1 MSATSA
7 AGDPVLRF
15 DGFVLDV
22 ARRSLRRADHEVAL
36 RPRSFDVLAYLAGAA
51 GRVVGKDELL
61 AALWPGVVVTEDSL
75 TRCISDIRQA
85 LGDDDQHVIKTLPRR
100 GYVFVAALGEA
111 EPRMIDTG
119 ATKDGGVGARGA
131 NGADV
136 TAGAGV
142 SPPVAAA
149 ARAAVA
155 DTSPKVPPARLAR
168 WVWIA
173 GFALALFVL
182 AGVAAWRWVGTD
194 APAPRLSIV
203 MLPLVSRDASNSQ
216 SWLADAM
223 TEEIT
228 VDLSR
233 IPEATVIARSSAE
246 SYRGNATD
254 ARRIGREL
262 GVRYVLEGQLE
273 HTEEAVRLLLQ
284 LVDAGSARVL
294 WAERIEGER
303 RDLAGLRQRV
313 TAAVA
318 NSLQVRLAE
327 VESSR
332 TQKLAA
338 PLLDARDLAL
348 QAWSLGR
355 RYRSPQAVQEQREL
369 AQRAIA
375 LDASLALAWATLA
388 HSYTQDL
395 GGRYLHLRGATREQW
410 LQRAVEAADRAWR
423 LDASDSRVINT
434 RAHALALQGRAEEA
448 LALYERAIALNRNDA
463 IAWFGMGYAHGTLG
477 RIQETITAAQEA
489 MRLSP
494 RDANLSS
501 FYLLIAAAHL
511 FRNEDRE
518 ALEWARR
525 SALERPD
532 FGLPHAWVASTAAL
546 AGDAATAQSALATLR
561 RLMPSYT
568 VAAAR
573 AEGICANAVCE
584 SRRERYYEGLK
595 RAGLPD

>member
-22 ARRSLRRADHEVAL
+22 ARRSLRRADQDVAL
-36 RPRSFDVLAYLAGAA
+36 RPRSFDVLAYLARAA

-61 AALWPGVVVTEDSL
+61 EALWPGVVVTEDSL
-75 TRCISDIRQA
+75 TRCISDIRHA
-85 LGDDDQHVIKTLPRR
+85 LDDDDQHVIKTLPRR

-111 EPRMIDTG
+111 EARTDGLG
-119 ATKDGGVGARGA
+119 AAQYGASGARASNGA
-131 NGADV
+131 VGSAGADV
-136 TAGAGV
+136 PAAGAAATGV
-142 SPPVAAA
+142 AVRGAVPAAL
-149 ARAAVA
+149 
-155 DTSPKVPPARLAR
+155 PALLAGR
-168 WVWIA
+168 VWIA
-173 GFALALFVL
+173 VVALALLVL
-182 AGVAAWRWVGTD
+182 GGVAAWRWTSSDV
-194 APAPRLSIV
+194 ARARLSIV
-203 MLPLVSRDASNSQ
+203 MLPLASHDTEHQ
-216 SWLADAM
+216 GSWLADAI

-246 SYRGNATD
+246 RYRGQAAD
-254 ARRIGREL
+254 PRRIGHEL
-262 GVRYVLEGQLE
+262 GVRYVLAGQLE
-273 HTEEAVRLLLQ
+273 RNGEALRLLLQ
-284 LVDAGSARVL
+284 LVDAASARVL
-294 WAERIEGER
+294 WAERMEVER
-303 RDLAGLRQRV
+303 HDFAGLRQQV

-332 TQKLAA
+332 TQQLAA

-369 AQRAIA
+369 ALRAIA
-375 LDASLALAWATLA
+375 LDANHALAWATLA

-410 LQRAVEAADRAWR
+410 LQRAIEAADRAWR
-423 LDASDSRVINT
+423 LDANDARVINT
-434 RAHALALQGRAEEA
+434 RAHALSLQGRAEEA

-477 RIQETITAAQEA
+477 RSQETITAAREA

-494 RDANLSS
+494 RDTQLSS

-511 FRNEDRE
+511 FRREDSE

-532 FGLPHAWVASTAAL
+532 FWLPHAWVASAAAL
-546 AGDAATAQSALATLR
+546 AGDAATARSALASLR
-561 RLMPSYT
+561 RLMPTYT
-568 VAAAR
+568 VTAAR

-584 SRRERYYEGLK
+584 SQRERYYEGLR

>member
-1 MSATSA
+1 MSAASA
-7 AGDPVLRF
+7 AGHPVLQF
-15 DGFVLDV
+15 EGFVLDV
-22 ARRSLRRADHEVAL
+22 ARRSLRRADQEVAL

-85 LGDDDQHVIKTLPRR
+85 LGDDDQHVIKTVPRR
-100 GYVFVAALGEA
+100 GYVFVAA
-111 EPRMIDTG
+111 
-119 ATKDGGVGARGA
+119 
-131 NGADV
+131 
-136 TAGAGV
+136 
-142 SPPVAAA
+142 AAA
-149 ARAAVA
+149 AGAALA
-155 DTSPKVPPARLAR
+155 EAGPTVPPARHAPR
-168 WVWIA
+168 VWMA
-173 GFALALFVL
+173 GLALVLCAL
-182 AGVAAWRWVGTD
+182 AGVAAWRWAGSD

-203 MLPLVSRDASNSQ
+203 LLPLSSRDAGHAQ
-216 SWLADAM
+216 DWLADAM

-246 SYRGNATD
+246 RYRGKATD
-254 ARRIGREL
+254 ARHIGREL
-262 GVRYVLEGQLE
+262 RVRYVLEGQIE
-273 HTEEAVRLLLQ
+273 HTDEAVRLLLQ

-303 RDLAGLRQRV
+303 RDLAGLRRRV

-332 TQKLAA
+332 AQQLAA
-338 PLLDARDLAL
+338 PELDARDLAL

-355 RYRSPQAVQEQREL
+355 RYRSPQAVQEQRDL

-375 LDASLALAWATLA
+375 LDTNLALAWATLA
-388 HSYTQDL
+388 HSYTQDV

-423 LDASDSRVINT
+423 LDANDTRVINT
-434 RAHALALQGRAEEA
+434 RAHALSLQGRAEEA
-448 LALYERAIALNRNDA
+448 LALYGRAIALNRNDA
-463 IAWFGMGYAHGTLG
+463 VSWFGMGYAHGTLG

-494 RDANLSS
+494 RDAHLSS

-511 FRNEDRE
+511 SKHEDRE

-532 FGLPHAWVASTAAL
+532 FGLPHAWVASAAAL
-546 AGDAATAQSALATLR
+546 AGDDTTAQSALASLR
-561 RLMPSYT
+561 RLMPTYT

-573 AEGICANAVCE
+573 AEGICANPVCALQ
-584 SRRERYYEGLK
+584 RERYFEGLK

>member
-1 MSATSA
+1 MSATST

-22 ARRSLRRADHEVAL
+22 AHRSLRRADREVAL

-75 TRCISDIRQA
+75 TRCISDIRRA

-111 EPRMIDTG
+111 EQRVVDAG
-119 ATKDGGVGARGA
+119 ATRDGADGARCT

-136 TAGAGV
+136 AAGAGV
-142 SPPVAAA
+142 AHAPAAF

-155 DTSPKVPPARLAR
+155 DTWSTVRPARPAR
-168 WVWIA
+168 QVWMA
-173 GFALALFVL
+173 GLALGLFLL
-182 AGVAAWRWVGTD
+182 AGVSDWRWVGSD
-194 APAPRLSIV
+194 VPAPRLSIV
-203 MLPLVSRDASNSQ
+203 VLPLVSRDAGDAQ

-233 IPEATVIARSSAE
+233 IPEATVIARGSAE
-246 SYRGNATD
+246 SYRGKVTD

-262 GVRYVLEGQLE
+262 GVRYVLEGQFE
-273 HTEEAVRLLLQ
+273 HADEAVRLLLQ

-294 WAERIEGER
+294 WVERIEGER
-303 RDLAGLRQRV
+303 RDLAGLRRRV

-327 VESSR
+327 VDSSR
-332 TQKLAA
+332 TQQLAA
-338 PLLDARDLAL
+338 PRPDARDLAL

-355 RYRSPQAVQEQREL
+355 RYRSPQAVQEQRDL

-375 LDASLALAWATLA
+375 LDANLALAWATLA

-410 LQRAVEAADRAWR
+410 LQHAVEAADRAWR
-423 LDASDSRVINT
+423 LDANDSRVIIT
-434 RAHALALQGRAEEA
+434 RAHALSLQGRAEEA
-448 LALYERAIALNRNDA
+448 LTLYERAIALNRNDA
-463 IAWFGMGYAHGTLG
+463 IAWFGIGYAHGTLG
-477 RIQETITAAQEA
+477 RTQEAITAAQEA

-511 FRNEDRE
+511 FRHEDRE
-518 ALEWARR
+518 SLEWARR

-532 FGLPHAWVASTAAL
+532 FFLPHAWVASSAAL
-546 AGDAATAQSALATLR
+546 AGDAATAQPALATLR
-561 RLMPSYT
+561 RLMPTYT

-573 AEGICANAVCE
+573 AEGVCANAVCE
-584 SRRERYYEGLK
+584 SRRERFYEGLQ

>member
-1 MSATSA
+1 MSAASA
-7 AGDPVLRF
+7 AGYPVLRF

-22 ARRSLRRADHEVAL
+22 ARRSLRRADQEVTL
-36 RPRSFDVLAYLAGAA
+36 RPRSFDVLAYLACAA

-75 TRCISDIRQA
+75 TRCISDIRHA
-85 LGDDDQHVIKTLPRR
+85 LDDDDQHVIKTLPRR
-100 GYVFVAALGEA
+100 GYVFVAALE
-111 EPRMIDTG
+111 RTG
-119 ATKDGGVGARGA
+119 LPAVDSGT
-131 NGADV
+131 AD
-136 TAGAGV
+136 ADAA
-142 SPPVAAA
+142 SPAQ
-149 ARAAVA
+149 
-155 DTSPKVPPARLAR
+155 PARR
-168 WVWIA
+168 MWIA
-173 GFALALFVL
+173 GLALALLVL
-182 AGVAAWRWVGTD
+182 GGVAAWRWAGRDV
-194 APAPRLSIV
+194 PRPRLSIV
-203 MLPLVSRDASNSQ
+203 MLPLASLDAEHPR
-216 SWLADAM
+216 SWLADAL

-246 SYRGNATD
+246 RYRGQATD

-273 HTEEAVRLLLQ
+273 HNGEALRLLLQ
-284 LVDAGSARVL
+284 LVDAGSGRVL
-294 WAERIEGER
+294 WAERIEDQR

-332 TQKLAA
+332 TQQLAA

-355 RYRSPQAVQEQREL
+355 RYRSAQAVQEQREL

-375 LDASLALAWATLA
+375 LDANHALAWATLA

-423 LDASDSRVINT
+423 LDANDARVINT
-434 RAHALALQGRAEEA
+434 RAHALSLQGRAEEA

-477 RIQETITAAQEA
+477 RSQEAITAAHEA
-489 MRLSP
+489 IRLSP
-494 RDANLSS
+494 RDTSLSS

-511 FRNEDRE
+511 FRREDRE

-532 FGLPHAWVASTAAL
+532 FGLPHAWVASAAAL
-546 AGDAATAQSALATLR
+546 AGDAATAQSALASLR

-568 VAAAR
+568 LSAAR
-573 AEGICANAVCE
+573 AEGICANAACE
-584 SRRERYYEGLK
+584 VQRARYYEGLK

>member
-1 MSATSA
+1 MSASSA
-7 AGDPVLRF
+7 AGAPVLCF

-22 ARRSLRRADHEVAL
+22 ARRSLRRADREVAL

-100 GYVFVAALGEA
+100 GYCFVAALGEV
-111 EPRMIDTG
+111 EPRRVD
-119 ATKDGGVGARGA
+119 
-131 NGADV
+131 NGAGL
-136 TAGAGV
+136 A
-142 SPPVAAA
+142 SPVAAGA
-149 ARAAVA
+149 KAAVA
-155 DTSPKVPPARLAR
+155 DACPTVPPARLAPR
-168 WVWIA
+168 AWIA
-173 GFALALFVL
+173 GLALALCVL
-182 AGVAAWRWVGTD
+182 VGVVVWRWVGSE
-194 APAPRLSIV
+194 AAAPRLSIV
-203 MLPLVSRDASNSQ
+203 LLPLSSRDAGNAQ
-216 SWLADAM
+216 DWLADAM

-246 SYRGNATD
+246 RYRGKTTD
-254 ARRIGREL
+254 ARQVGREL
-262 GVRYVLEGQLE
+262 GVRYVLEGQIE
-273 HTEEAVRLLLQ
+273 HTDEVVRLLLQ

-303 RDLAGLRQRV
+303 RDLIGLRRRV

-332 TQKLAA
+332 TQQRAA
-338 PLLDARDLAL
+338 PGLDARDLAL

-355 RYRSPQAVQEQREL
+355 RYRSPQAVQEQRER

-375 LDASLALAWATLA
+375 LDANLALAWATLA

-410 LQRAVEAADRAWR
+410 LQRAMEAADRAWR
-423 LDASDSRVINT
+423 LDANDARVINT
-434 RAHALALQGRAEEA
+434 RAHALSLQGRAEEA

-463 IAWFGMGYAHGTLG
+463 VAWFGIGYAHGTLG
-477 RIQETITAAQEA
+477 RTQETITAAQEA

-511 FRNEDRE
+511 FRHEDRE

-532 FGLPHAWVASTAAL
+532 FGLPHAWVASAAAL
-546 AGDAATAQSALATLR
+546 AGDDARARSALATLR
-561 RLMPSYT
+561 RLMPTYT

-573 AEGICANAVCE
+573 AEGICANSVCALQ
-584 SRRERYYEGLK
+584 RERYFEGLQ